1 MNLLQKHG
9 SVGANLL
16 CARSHNGVGRGGGQN
31 DIAVV
36 LSFRSII
43 PIINNYIPSYSLP
56 IYTF

>member
-16 CARSHNGVGRGGGQN
+16 CARSHNGVGRGVGQN
-31 DIAVV
+31 DIAAV

-43 PIINNYIPSYSLP
+43 PIINNYIPS
-56 IYTF
+56 